1 MPLNIL
7 ERRLRLRRDHGA
19 AEGSQN
25 PSLNRHA
32 DEAPRRD
39 RSLVRIL
46 VLTATCALTA
56 IFYAWL
62 ISFFVGFSLG
72 AMAWIGIAFFGALAG
87 YILAI
92 IL

>member
-7 ERRLRLRRDHGA
+7 ERRLRLKRDHGA
-19 AEGSQN
+19 AEGSRNASFERQ
-25 PSLNRHA
+25 A

-39 RSLVRIL
+39 RSYVRIAI
-46 VLTATCALTA
+46 LTASCALTA